1 MIFSNAETY
10 KKYYLPVNIV
20 ITFLL
25 IWSLY
30 KLHYFHFF
38 IGIIYFSFIIY
49 QIFFLYRKKGD
60 FNSIR
65 FFLKIMREITF
76 CLWFSTAFIYFNT
89 TDKVWVWLNISL
101 WFLILAISYQ
111 YIRIILNTWWK
122 YLILFFCMFFINFF
136 IAGLGLIILQE
147 AYKISDRDMFTIIYV
162 LTIFIPI
169 LLTSLETDELRLKV
183 IKVAIYA
190 WVALITSLSTIVFLI
205 KDDVE
210 KFIYKDVIL
219 NELNIR
225 DERHLEDILKNKK
238 NVEQFEK
245 MINEMN
251 LSEKINLRGE
261 SGSYLSSKEI
271 TRNII
276 LQFKEQ
282 SSAWTEMLF
291 SLFFLPHIIGGV
303 WCTFVVEL
311 KEKNIFFSDMKNKN
325 I

>member
-65 FFLKIMREITF
+65 FFFKIMREITF

-251 LSEKINLRGE
+251 LSEKITLRGE

-311 KEKNIFFSDMKNKN
+311 KEKYIFFSDMKNKN